1 MGSPGIFK
9 GHKTQALGA
18 AESTSSVPRP
28 GSQSMSYIPPRRL
41 NDQSI
46 THAGS
51 SRPDDLSQGDER
63 VFSQNASPDPIRKG
77 LKAQSK
83 EKTLRRITMG
93 QMKDPLARAGAYT
106 HFQSSAEMLSSFQRS
121 QGNAP
126 SLQAA

>member
-9 GHKTQALGA
+9 GHKTQKLVAP
-18 AESTSSVPRP
+18 ESASSVPRP

-46 THAGS
+46 IQVGS
-51 SRPDDLSQGDER
+51 NRPDDLSQEEEKF
-63 VFSQNASPDPIRKG
+63 FSQNASPDPIRKG

-93 QMKDPLARAGAYT
+93 QMKNPLAKTGAYT
-106 HFQSSAEMLSSFQRS
+106 HFQSSAEMLSSF
-121 QGNAP
+121 
-126 SLQAA
+126 